1 MHYST
6 FILALAASA
15 SAQNSTC
22 IIRHLTGAASYLQS
36 LETELPK
43 NFDQNINQ
51 IVPLATQFLAQQ
63 FPSAT
68 ALGQVISSIAAA
80 APTLLPK
87 LLDLVP
93 SGALDPVELAVAS
106 AQASAIGA
114 AVAGSIDG
122 LLAAFPPNL
131 AVTDLSSFVSANR
144 AQVSQGFVGGIQQAF
159 PQVIAALT
167 SLESVAYPS
176 GIPADTPGAPPQC
189 TFGTPAAGAAST
201 TSAVA
206 VTTTTS
212 SVSVATSTKP
222 TTSMPSIVTG
232 GASGL
237 GGSVGLVGGVA
248 VAGGIAIVAALL

>member
-1 MHYST
+1 MRCS
-6 FILALAASA
+6 ILVLGLAASA
-15 SAQNSTC
+15 TAQNATC
-22 IIRHLTGAASYLQS
+22 IIRHLTGAANYLQV

-43 NFDQNINQ
+43 SFDQNINQ

-93 SGALDPVELAVAS
+93 SGALDPVELSVAS
-106 AQASAIGA
+106 AQASALG
-114 AVAGSIDG
+114 VALAGNIDG
-122 LLAAFPPNL
+122 LLGAFPPNL
-131 AVTDLSSFVSANR
+131 AVTDLGSFVSANR

-159 PQVIAALT
+159 PQAIAALT

-189 TFGTPAAGAAST
+189 TFGAPDAGAAST
-201 TSAVA
+201 TSSVA

-212 SVSVATSTKP
+212 SVSVAASTKAS
-222 TTSMPSIVTG
+222 TSMPAVVTG

-237 GGSVGLVGGVA
+237 GGGVGLVGGAA
-248 VAGGIAIVAALL
+248 VAGGIAIAAALL